1 MSVTATGEGSAG
13 PFILLCSH
21 CLWSSADIGIDFEK
35 PTSITVQL
43 AQKLRLANA
52 AASTLSPDTLS
63 ASSRPLSPMGA
74 GGTYLRPPSPSVQ
87 PPDHPDDAEYMR
99 LKGFYNQQKA
109 QASVDDY
116 PGGGS
121 LSRLMGLYNGT
132 SGGRLRGLAQMGG
145 GGAREGAF
153 LRNKIEWREMG
164 PLRIVDDEAEL
175 IERMRDAGFGGS
187 TSQAQRI
194 VQPHSPKLLDE
205 LRPLAAL
212 LRTKRSKRCRSCRHI
227 LVKPES
233 KVGSIRHRLRLVAR
247 YVSSSSLLRGSAILI
262 W

>member
-1 MSVTATGEGSAG
+1 MSVTATGEDSTG

-52 AASTLSPDTLS
+52 AAATLSSPDMLS

-74 GGTYLRPPSPSVQ
+74 GGTYLRPPSPSMQ
-87 PPDHPDDAEYMR
+87 PPDHPDDAEYIR
-99 LKGFYNQQKA
+99 LKGFYNQQKV
-109 QASVDDY
+109 QASTEDY

-121 LSRLMGLYNGT
+121 LTRLIGLYAG
-132 SGGRLRGLAQMGG
+132 GAGAGRLRGFAGMGG
-145 GGAREGAF
+145 GGGPREGTSA
-153 LRNKIEWREMG
+153 RNKTAWREAG
-164 PLRIVDDEAEL
+164 SLRIVDDESEL
-175 IERMRDAGFGGS
+175 IERMRDAGFGGC

-194 VQPHSPKLLDE
+194 VQSHSPRLLDE

-233 KVGSIRHRLRLVAR
+233 KVGSIRHRIRLVAR
-247 YVSSSSLLRGSAILI
+247 YAVVLFLHRI
-262 W
+262 